1 MNSLYLH
8 KEGCGIVF
16 RHEDVE
22 RNTNSKTERIRELT
36 DKNLL
41 VPGFFI
47 LWRRKMKMRGVE
59 LVGVGRKHESP
70 EVGYRETKGKK
81 SDPRIRKGC

>member
-1 MNSLYLH
+1 
-8 KEGCGIVF
+8 
-16 RHEDVE
+16 
-22 RNTNSKTERIRELT
+22 
-36 DKNLL
+36 
-41 VPGFFI
+41 
-47 LWRRKMKMRGVE
+47 MRGVE